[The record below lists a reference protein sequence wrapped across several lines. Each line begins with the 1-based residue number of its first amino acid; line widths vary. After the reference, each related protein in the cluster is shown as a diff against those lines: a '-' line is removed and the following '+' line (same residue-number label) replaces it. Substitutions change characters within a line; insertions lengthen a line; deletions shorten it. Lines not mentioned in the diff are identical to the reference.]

1 MRCMGG
7 KRGAEGGGGGA
18 GEKTRD
24 YTAHKEDKY
33 GYQKNA
39 LHKQLCQV
47 SAGLY
52 YLGLPTE

>member
-1 MRCMGG
+1 MG
-7 KRGAEGGGGGA
+7 RRGGGGGS

-24 YTAHKEDKY
+24 YTAHKEDKN